1 MIPKEILS
9 IVAGTYSMIQWTL
22 PLLIPL
28 VRISGCWVAQ
38 RIVEIFTDT
47 NYEATKF
54 LVTTSMM
61 ITYTTYITGR
71 LYSPPQNTVY
81 CLLTVATLLL
91 IRGCYEIFKLNKK
104 IGDSSPRDISAIS
117 LRRNKIESLVMN
129 EFVEAIVPLAFGIA
143 FSMAYYGP
151 NAVLIKGN
159 KNDYFGGQVVE
170 DVQYVYFV
178 MALMF
183 IFDMFGVVIT
193 GIFLRYYCNI
203 DLFQGFCEMI
213 GKYWMIF
220 LIKLPGIAKNFGSR
234 DVNFGMDYSGSFL
247 WITDEGRNNMI
258 CDSVFISEEEKS
270 LLLRNSTLC

>member
-1 MIPKEILS
+1 
-9 IVAGTYSMIQWTL
+9 
-22 PLLIPL
+22 
-28 VRISGCWVAQ
+28 
-38 RIVEIFTDT
+38 
-47 NYEATKF
+47 
-54 LVTTSMM
+54 MM

-71 LYSPPQNTVY
+71 LYSLPQNTVY
-81 CLLTVATLLL
+81 CLLTVETLLL

-129 EFVEAIVPLAFGIA
+129 EFVEAIVPLSFGIA

-151 NAVLIKGN
+151 NAVLIKGI

-203 DLFQGFCEMI
+203 DLF
-213 GKYWMIF
+213 
-220 LIKLPGIAKNFGSR
+220 
-234 DVNFGMDYSGSFL
+234 
-247 WITDEGRNNMI
+247 
-258 CDSVFISEEEKS
+258 
-270 LLLRNSTLC
+270 